1 MGPKGGALP
10 SVRLRLRLRKPSRS
24 TDRGHAKAARMQA
37 QETLSMG
44 RAGLTSADA
53 RTPAKRGR
61 TKARAEAR
69 TGRSPDVG
77 RETFQ
82 MRDGKPQAGALP
94 HGGEA
99 ARMQAQETLSMGR
112 LTSADARTLA
122 KRGRTKARAEARTG
136 RSRMPGRET
145 MPPIQGIRVW

>member
-1 MGPKGGALP
+1 MRDGKLGRGAAAWGQGCPDAGAGNIEHGKGGPYIGGCPDAGETGSYKGP
-10 SVRLRLRLRKPSRS
+10 CRS
-24 TDRGHAKAARMQA
+24 PHRQM
-37 QETLSMG
+37 
-44 RAGLTSADA
+44 
-53 RTPAKRGR
+53 
-61 TKARAEAR
+61 
-69 TGRSPDVG
+69 PDVG